1 MGSDK
6 RKHDL
11 EPENQSACDSTGSTS
26 DSEEDSINSEDEIE
40 ANKEINVDFEACPI
54 LEQDLNGIKRMLTQL
69 FLKDNINLNKLSETL
84 LNQKEIG
91 AIIRQI
97 NQEEDDDSDE
107 EDTDEDDVLG
117 LISFIN
123 LSDGNHSNAEWYG
136 QLMEYFTK
144 YLTGEKKSEIEKI
157 IKGDAKK
164 AWIINERFV
173 NLGWQLA
180 VPSFEQ
186 IFKELKASKVDFE
199 YYMLI
204 CKILYPKRR
213 YKEKKKSKQDKEDV
227 IFLNPEEELL
237 DECADYRYEF
247 DVSNQCD
254 SDTIGGDWDEGDQ
267 EYLPCRRVLIFCN
280 QSWVKANENLK
291 KHAANPTCST
301 NSAK

>member
-1 MGSDK
+1 
-6 RKHDL
+6 
-11 EPENQSACDSTGSTS
+11 
-26 DSEEDSINSEDEIE
+26 
-40 ANKEINVDFEACPI
+40 
-54 LEQDLNGIKRMLTQL
+54 MLTQL

-84 LNQKEIG
+84 LNQKEVG

-107 EDTDEDDVLG
+107 DETDEDDVLG

-123 LSDGNHSNAEWYG
+123 LSDSGHANKEWYS
-136 QLMEYFTK
+136 QLLEYFTK
-144 YLTGEKKSEIEKI
+144 YLTGDKKSEIEKI
-157 IKGDAKK
+157 IKGDSKK

-186 IFKELKASKVDFE
+186 IFKELKASKVDFD
-199 YYMLI
+199 YYMLV

-227 IFLNPEEELL
+227 IFLNPEEELF

-254 SDTIGGDWDEGDQ
+254 SDTMGGDWDEGDQ
-267 EYLPCRRVLIFCN
+267 EYLPCRRVLIFSN
-280 QSWVKANENLK
+280 KSWLKANENLK
-291 KHAANPTCST
+291 QHAANPPSGINTV
-301 NSAK
+301 